1 MIDDMEDEPFHV
13 TRRDLVKGGLA
24 GAATFAAVGTLAR
37 PAVASPGNR
46 PNDYDRIALL
56 ADTHLGDGP
65 DVIARGQNVSANLA
79 KALHRL
85 AALAPEGGYPTTP
98 DRGLAWMI
106 VNGDIALDTGRN
118 HAYAEFNRVIQPH
131 AGVAIAPPCVT
142 LGNHDHRGNAIDA
155 GLLPSCGH
163 DAEKCYRKLETHGA
177 DWYLLDSLRLT
188 DEVPGELGEVQLTWL
203 KEQLITPPKTRDG
216 SPDPQRPAFIVV
228 HHDPDDPRSDGYGLV
243 DGQRLL
249 DLLIAV
255 PRVKALFHGHR
266 HVFDVRYRDDL
277 PIIGQP
283 ATAYA
288 FGEAPLGFL
297 EALPV
302 RRSADAMTATAP
314 ADAAGVNYLQLTFHT
329 LDPDQPQDGE
339 TQRLAFR

>member
-1 MIDDMEDEPFHV
+1 MDADPFHL
-13 TRRDLVKGGLA
+13 TRRDVVKGGLA
-24 GAATFAAVGTLAR
+24 GAATFAAVGTFVG
-37 PAVASPGNR
+37 PAAASPGNW
-46 PNDYDRIALL
+46 PSDYDRVALL

-65 DVIARGQNVSANLA
+65 DVIARGQNVSANLV
-79 KALHRL
+79 KALQRL
-85 AALAPEGGYPTTP
+85 ATLAPAGGYPTTS

-118 HAYAEFNRVIQPH
+118 HAYAEFDRVIQPH
-131 AGVAIAPPCVT
+131 AGVAVGPPCVT

-155 GLLPSCGH
+155 GLLPLCGH
-163 DAEKCYRKLETHGA
+163 DEPRCYRKINTFSA

-188 DEVPGELGEVQLTWL
+188 DEVPGELGEAQLTWL
-203 KEQLITPPKTRDG
+203 EEQLATPPVARDG

-243 DGQRLL
+243 DGRRLL

-288 FGEAPLGFL
+288 FGKAPLGFL
-297 EALPV
+297 DALPV
-302 RRSADAMTATAP
+302 RRSAAPVATTTP
-314 ADAAGVNYLQLTFHT
+314 ADAGGGDYLRLTFHT
-329 LDPDQPQDGE
+329 LDPGQPQDGE
-339 TQRLAFR
+339 TQRIAFR